1 MPSAPRGGK
10 AQQIMKPQKKNI
22 FGNQEKSFGEQS
34 LQINEVW
41 GTFSLSLFLV
51 LCYVVTILQSG
62 DIINNFFQINNAVL
76 YQWGQVNDLVLQGEY
91 WRLITSIFVHACI
104 IHLGGNLLFLII
116 FGLRYE
122 ELTGAKNIFVVFM
135 LTGLAGNLLTLSL
148 SLFGNVLILSVGASG
163 AVEGFFAETIML
175 LYLRNQYSRGASTMI
190 GFVVLLFIITIG
202 QNTNIFA
209 HLGGLLCGLIY
220 SYIMEKKLKNTK
232 LYRTLIH

>member
-91 WRLITSIFVHACI
+91 WRLITSIFVHASI
-104 IHLGGNLLFLII
+104 IHLG
-116 FGLRYE
+116 
-122 ELTGAKNIFVVFM
+122 
-135 LTGLAGNLLTLSL
+135 
-148 SLFGNVLILSVGASG
+148 
-163 AVEGFFAETIML
+163 
-175 LYLRNQYSRGASTMI
+175 
-190 GFVVLLFIITIG
+190 
-202 QNTNIFA
+202 
-209 HLGGLLCGLIY
+209 
-220 SYIMEKKLKNTK
+220 
-232 LYRTLIH
+232 